1 MTAALAAVDLPVE
14 VTAARPGE
22 LSGGQRQRVALARAT
37 MIPPAVLLC
46 DEPTSALDAS
56 LAKSVLALIRDLR
69 ARIGMTVLFVT
80 HDLAVARL
88 MGDRIAVMRA
98 GRIVEIGP
106 AEEVIAA
113 PAEEYTRT
121 LLAAVPE
128 IVEGVVT
135 AILVPRGRLR
145 PLSVG
150 GRRLGRPTAWA
161 LVGLLVAVT
170 GLAVFARQLAPYNP
184 IQPVGPLNLPPLS
197 PDHLL
202 GTDGIGRDLL
212 SRTLIGIQVSWLSAL
227 VVVAS
232 GLLIGGTI
240 GLIAGATGGWVDSVL
255 LMRITD
261 LFLAL
266 PGALVAIAI
275 VAALGSG
282 LVNTLIGVAIVWWP
296 YYARIVRGEVKALAA
311 RPHVESARLAEV
323 SRPRILLDHLL
334 PGVIPTAVVS
344 ASLDIANVV
353 LLLAALS
360 FLGLGQKAP
369 APELGADT
377 ARALSQL
384 LSQWWVPGIPGI
396 AVLVLSLI
404 ANLGGDAIRNLIPVR
419 R

>member
-1 MTAALAAVDLPVE
+1 MTAAPV
-14 VTAARPGE
+14 
-22 LSGGQRQRVALARAT
+22 VAQ
-37 MIPPAVLLC
+37 
-46 DEPTSALDAS
+46 
-56 LAKSVLALIRDLR
+56 
-69 ARIGMTVLFVT
+69 
-80 HDLAVARL
+80 
-88 MGDRIAVMRA
+88 
-98 GRIVEIGP
+98 
-106 AEEVIAA
+106 
-113 PAEEYTRT
+113 
-121 LLAAVPE
+121 
-128 IVEGVVT
+128 
-135 AILVPRGRLR
+135 GRLR
-145 PLSVG
+145 PITFG
-150 GRRLGRPTAWA
+150 GTRLGRPTAWV
-161 LVGLLVAVT
+161 LVGVVGVVTAV
-170 GLAVFARQLAPYNP
+170 AVFARQLAPLNP
-184 IQPVGPLNLPPLS
+184 IQPVGPINLPPLS
-197 PDHLL
+197 PGHLL
-202 GTDGIGRDLL
+202 GTDNIGRDLL

-240 GLIAGATGGWVDSVL
+240 GLLAGASGGWIDTI
-255 LMRITD
+255 LMRVTD

-311 RPHVESARLAEV
+311 RPHVEAARLAGV
-323 SRPRILLDHLL
+323 SRPRILTRHLL
-334 PGVIPTAVVS
+334 PGVVPTAVVT
-344 ASLDIANVV
+344 ASLDVGNVV

-396 AVLVLSLI
+396 AVLLLSLV

>member
-1 MTAALAAVDLPVE
+1 M
-14 VTAARPGE
+14 
-22 LSGGQRQRVALARAT
+22 
-37 MIPPAVLLC
+37 
-46 DEPTSALDAS
+46 
-56 LAKSVLALIRDLR
+56 
-69 ARIGMTVLFVT
+69 
-80 HDLAVARL
+80 
-88 MGDRIAVMRA
+88 
-98 GRIVEIGP
+98 
-106 AEEVIAA
+106 
-113 PAEEYTRT
+113 
-121 LLAAVPE
+121 
-128 IVEGVVT
+128 
-135 AILVPRGRLR
+135 PRGRLR
-145 PLSVG
+145 PVSVG
-150 GRRLGRPTAWA
+150 GARLAQADGVGPGRAA
-161 LVGLLVAVT
+161 GLVTLV
-170 GLAVFARQLAPYNP
+170 AVFARQLAPYNP

-197 PDHLL
+197 PGHLL

-240 GLIAGATGGWVDSVL
+240 GLIAGATGGWVDAIL
-255 LMRITD
+255 LMRVTD

-296 YYARIVRGEVKALAA
+296 YYARIVRGEIKALAA
-311 RPHVESARLAEV
+311 RPHVEAARLAGV
-323 SRPRILLDHLL
+323 SRPRILTRHLL
-334 PGVIPTAVVS
+334 PGVVPTAVVT
-344 ASLDIANVV
+344 ASLDVGNVV

-360 FLGLGQKAP
+360 FLGLGQQAP

-396 AVLVLSLI
+396 AVLLLSLI

>member
-1 MTAALAAVDLPVE
+1 
-14 VTAARPGE
+14 VT
-22 LSGGQRQRVALARAT
+22 T
-37 MIPPAVLLC
+37 
-46 DEPTSALDAS
+46 T
-56 LAKSVLALIRDLR
+56 
-69 ARIGMTVLFVT
+69 
-80 HDLAVARL
+80 
-88 MGDRIAVMRA
+88 
-98 GRIVEIGP
+98 
-106 AEEVIAA
+106 
-113 PAEEYTRT
+113 
-121 LLAAVPE
+121 
-128 IVEGVVT
+128 
-135 AILVPRGRLR
+135 LVPRGRLR
-145 PLSVG
+145 PVSVG
-150 GRRLGRPTAWA
+150 GARLARPIAWA
-161 LVGLLVAVT
+161 LVGLLVLVT
-170 GLAVFARQLAPYNP
+170 LVAVFARQLAPYNP

-197 PDHLL
+197 PGHLL

-240 GLIAGATGGWVDSVL
+240 GLIAGATGGWVDAI
-255 LMRITD
+255 LMRVTD

-282 LVNTLIGVAIVWWP
+282 LVNTLIGVALVWWP
-296 YYARIVRGEVKALAA
+296 YYARIVRGETKALAA
-311 RPHVESARLAEV
+311 RPHVEAARLAGIG
-323 SRPRILLDHLL
+323 RPRILTRHLL
-334 PGVIPTAVVS
+334 PGVVPTAVVS
-344 ASLDIANVV
+344 ASLDIGNVV

-360 FLGLGQKAP
+360 FLGLGQRAP

>member
-1 MTAALAAVDLPVE
+1 MTAIALVIRGRMRP
-14 VTAARPGE
+14 VTA
-22 LSGGQRQRVALARAT
+22 GG
-37 MIPPAVLLC
+37 
-46 DEPTSALDAS
+46 
-56 LAKSVLALIRDLR
+56 
-69 ARIGMTVLFVT
+69 
-80 HDLAVARL
+80 ARL
-88 MGDRIAVMRA
+88 A
-98 GRIVEIGP
+98 
-106 AEEVIAA
+106 
-113 PAEEYTRT
+113 
-121 LLAAVPE
+121 
-128 IVEGVVT
+128 
-135 AILVPRGRLR
+135 
-145 PLSVG
+145 
-150 GRRLGRPTAWA
+150 RPTAWA
-161 LVGLLVAVT
+161 LVALLALVT
-170 GLAVFARQLAPYNP
+170 VLAVFARALAPYNP
-184 IQPVGPLNLPPLS
+184 IQPVGPINLAPLS
-197 PDHLL
+197 PGHLL

-240 GLIAGATGGWVDSVL
+240 GLIAGATGGWVDNI

-296 YYARIVRGEVKALAA
+296 YYARIVRGEVKGLAA
-311 RPHVESARLAEV
+311 RPHVEAARLAGV
-323 SRPRILLDHLL
+323 SRSRILLRHLL
-334 PGVIPTAVVS
+334 PGVVPTAVIT
-344 ASLDIANVV
+344 ASLDVGNVV

-360 FLGLGQKAP
+360 FLGLGQQAP

-396 AVLVLSLI
+396 AVLLLSLV